1 MTRVYLSGPITG
13 LPKEEYTRN
22 FARAEQHYTT
32 AGFEVVNPVKLGEE
46 LLLKNPDASYEDF
59 MSVDLEAL
67 RSCTMIALLS
77 GWENSK
83 GAVREKAEAER
94 RGLEI
99 MQYREIGGK
108 R

>member
-1 MTRVYLSGPITG
+1 MTRVYLSGKISG
-13 LPKEEYTRN
+13 LPREEYTRN
-22 FARAEQHYTT
+22 FQRAEQHYTT
-32 AGFEVVNPVKLGEE
+32 AGYEVVNPVELGKA
-46 LLLKNPDASYEDF
+46 LLLKNPGASYEDF

-67 RSCTMIALLS
+67 RSCTHIALLA
-77 GWENSK
+77 GWETSK

-108 R
+108 K

>member
-13 LPKEEYTRN
+13 LSEPEYTRL
-22 FARAEQHYTT
+22 FARAEQHYLT
-32 AGFEVVNPVKLGEE
+32 AGYEVVNPVELGKA
-46 LLLKNPDASYEDF
+46 LLLKNPGASYEDF

-67 RSCTMIALLS
+67 RSCTAIALLV
-77 GWENSK
+77 GWEDSP
-83 GAVREKAEAER
+83 GALREKAEAER

-108 R
+108 K